1 MAYDAQ
7 KRSAYYAKN
16 ADRIKSYQRAWR
28 WKRRLTHPEE
38 AVSNNERVKRYQ
50 QTKHGRAAL
59 KAGRLNTTAKKRGQA
74 GKVTA
79 ADLLGLERVCRM
91 CGEQDELQIDHITP
105 AMHGGLNVGSN
116 LQMLCADCHKAKT
129 AKERSIR
136 VDVSTAP
143 QEQIR
148 LL

>member
-7 KRSAYYAKN
+7 KRSAYYAKK
-16 ADRIKSYQRAWR
+16 ADRIKSYNKAWR

-79 ADLLGLERVCRM
+79 ADLLGLERVCRT

-143 QEQIR
+143 QEQLR

>member
-1 MAYDAQ
+1 MAYDAR
-7 KRSAYYAKN
+7 KASAYYAKN
-16 ADRIKSYQRAWR
+16 ADRIKSYNQAWR
-28 WKRRLTHPEE
+28 QKRRLTHPEE
-38 AVSNNERVKRYQ
+38 AVRNNGRVKRYQ

-59 KAGRLNTTAKKRGQA
+59 KAGSLNTAAKKRGQA

-79 ADLLGLERVCRM
+79 ADLLSLERICRT
-91 CGEQDELQIDHITP
+91 CGKQDELQIDHISP

-116 LQMLCADCHKAKT
+116 LQMLCVDCHKAKT

-143 QEQIR
+143 QEQLR

>member
-16 ADRIKSYQRAWR
+16 ADKIKSYQRAWR

-143 QEQIR
+143 QEQLR

>member
-28 WKRRLTHPEE
+28 QKRRLTHPEE
-38 AVSNNERVKRYQ
+38 AVRNNERVKRYQ

-59 KAGRLNTTAKKRGQA
+59 KAGLLNTTARKRGQA
-74 GKVTA
+74 GKITA
-79 ADLLGLERVCRM
+79 ADVLSLERICRT
-91 CGEQDELQIDHITP
+91 CGKQDELQIDHITP

-116 LQMLCADCHKAKT
+116 LQMLCVDCHKAKT
-129 AKERSIR
+129 AKERSMR
-136 VDVSTAP
+136 VDVSTVP
-143 QEQIR
+143 QKQLR

>member
-28 WKRRLTHPEE
+28 RKRRLTHPEE
-38 AVSNNERVKRYQ
+38 AVRNNQRVKRYQ

-59 KAGRLNTTAKKRGQA
+59 KAGWMNTTAKKRGQA

-79 ADLLGLERVCRM
+79 ADLLGLERICRM
-91 CGEQDELQIDHITP
+91 CGEQDELQVDHITP
-105 AMHGGLNVGSN
+105 AMNGGLNVGSN
-116 LQMLCADCHKAKT
+116 LQMLCVDCHKTKT

-136 VDVSTAP
+136 VDVSTAL
-143 QEQIR
+143 QEQLR